1 MFTDELMEVLNMIP
15 YKVWEEVIDC
25 NVDKVDV
32 EKKYRFGGGDD
43 TRPQIVVYI
52 KSGIDTYVLE
62 GLDSIDQ
69 RNEKLLCSWKPYH
82 DLIKNEIEEY
92 SGILQK
98 TASYLPFEYSDKEI
112 DIRFDQMCEDDNKP
126 HTQLKVYIRWLHLKP
141 ILKKKCFCKD
151 YPVSEKDIMDTA
163 FEIIFEMVKE
173 GLTGKTSDDILSD
186 CEIEFT
192 DATIEMLDDLIM
204 YCRSVLYETWKDD
217 QLRTVLRKFLSQRRD
232 VKNLFDEAEEILEDA
247 MTDLNEK
254 EREYCRILGIDV
266 GLKKD
271 VISLNDKL
279 LDGWTV
285 GGNYFARGYLQGRFY
300 SILDLLYDVYFK
312 YYSDGKEVPLMLKV
326 NPESKIIWEAVKA
339 SAKDYQEYPIIE
351 FEDIEKEIEIKET
364 SIVGGEVKYTCNF
377 PKYNIYVKGNS
388 IEELRK
394 KIKREFEW
402 NQEEM
407 RVKKCLSLDE

>member
-1 MFTDELMEVLNMIP
+1 MFIEELTEVLNMIP
-15 YKVWEEVIDC
+15 YKVWEEVLEC

-32 EKKYRFGGGDD
+32 VKKYRFGCGDD
-43 TRPQIVVYI
+43 TRPQVVVYI
-52 KSGIDTYVLE
+52 KSGFDTYVLE

-98 TASYLPFEYSDKEI
+98 PASYLPFEYSDKEI

-192 DATIEMLDDLIM
+192 DATIEMLDDLTK

-217 QLRTVLRKFLSQRRD
+217 QLRTVLHKFLSQGRD

-285 GGNYFARGYLQGRFY
+285 GGNYFARGYLQGQFY
-300 SILDLLYDVYFK
+300 TMLDILYGVYFK
-312 YYSDGKEVPLMLKV
+312 YYSDGKEAPLMLKE
-326 NPESKIIWEAVKA
+326 NPKSKAIWDAVKA
-339 SAKDYQEYPIIE
+339 SAKEYQEYPIKDY
-351 FEDIEKEIEIKET
+351 EDIEKEIRITESSGLYGKVMYEC
-364 SIVGGEVKYTCNF
+364 KL
-377 PKYNIYVKGNS
+377 PKYNLYVIGYS
-388 IEELRK
+388 IEELKK
-394 KIKREFEW
+394 KIKRELKW
-402 NQEEM
+402 NQKKM
-407 RVKKCLSLDE
+407 RLKKCLALDE

>member
-1 MFTDELMEVLNMIP
+1 MFIDELTNVLDMIP
-15 YKVWEEVIDC
+15 YKVWEEVLDC

-32 EKKYRFGGGDD
+32 VKQYRFGCGDD
-43 TRPQIVVYI
+43 TRPQVVVYI

-98 TASYLPFEYSDKEI
+98 SASYLPFEYSDKEI

-192 DATIEMLDDLIM
+192 DAAIEMLDELIK

-217 QLRTVLRKFLSQRRD
+217 QLRKVLRKFLSQRRD
-232 VKNLFDEAEEILEDA
+232 VKNLFDEAEEMLEDA
-247 MTDLNEK
+247 MTNLNEK
-254 EREYCRILGIDV
+254 ERKYCRILGIDEE
-266 GLKKD
+266 LKKD

-285 GGNYFARGYLQGRFY
+285 GGNYFARGYLQGQFY
-300 SILDLLYDVYFK
+300 TMLDILYGAYFK
-312 YYSDGKEVPLMLKV
+312 YYNDGKEAPLMLKE
-326 NPESKIIWEAVKA
+326 NPKSKAIWDAVKA
-339 SAKDYQEYPIIE
+339 SAKEYQEYPIKDY
-351 FEDIEKEIEIKET
+351 EDIEKEIRITESSGQYGKMMYE
-364 SIVGGEVKYTCNF
+364 CNL
-377 PKYNIYVKGNS
+377 PKYDLYVIGYS
-388 IEELRK
+388 TEELKK
-394 KIKREFEW
+394 KIKRELKW
-402 NQEEM
+402 NQKKM
-407 RVKKCLSLDE
+407 RLKKCLALDE